1 MRKMNKA
8 ALALVLATCGIV
20 RAQATT
26 PDVLEVLPAN
36 ALVAG
41 KVANLAATSKKLAQL
56 FSQLGVDAFEPGLK
70 DPLGTLKSKG
80 HLDNGLNENGQIG
93 FAFLDPKAAGGK
105 PDDSFVFVVP
115 VSDYDAF
122 LTNFNVTDGAT
133 KQITPKD
140 GGRPMFVGNWNG
152 YAAISPTE
160 ALVAKPAETIKPV
173 PAAAKESAKQDFLIV
188 ANFAELGPTLMPQLD
203 KGVAEFEKQFE
214 KAGGKDLDPKY
225 KPLVKVGVN
234 QLFNAA
240 KTFLN
245 STDAATV
252 GLNVSDAGL
261 NFTVLSSFKAESY
274 LGKMAT
280 DFKGT
285 EKPLTVGLPAMK
297 YLVYGGSAL
306 APAVTSRLFDDL
318 FGPVLAEVEKLEGI
332 PEAKKLVGE
341 AKAAVNKST
350 GATFGMP
357 APQKVGEEGILQQ
370 VVVYRGGGP
379 EFKTLFT
386 DGFSFGKQIVTDLKL
401 PEGQPKPT
409 IETAVNDKAVEGVN
423 FDSVKIDLPP
433 NPNDPMAQ
441 MQAQMQKIM
450 YGPNGLSYH
459 YGTLNDDLILSN
471 GASDETLAAF
481 IKSVKAGE
489 DSISKT
495 DPFKAV
501 AGELPKV
508 RVVEYYVQLDEI
520 VNTGVQTAAQFGFP
534 VQVQLPPD
542 LPPLGMTFGGD
553 GTSLRFDAHLPTST
567 VQALIAAGMQAFM
580 GMRGGGNL

>member
-8 ALALVLATCGIV
+8 ALALLLATCGIV

-41 KVANLAATSKKLAQL
+41 KIANLSATSKKLAQL
-56 FSQLGVDAFEPGLK
+56 ASQLGVDAFEPSFK
-70 DPLGTLKSKG
+70 DPLGALKTKG
-80 HLDNGLNENGQIG
+80 HLENGLNENGQIG
-93 FAFLDPKAAGGK
+93 FAFMDPKLAGGN
-105 PDDSFVFVVP
+105 DDNSFLFVVP

-133 KQITPKD
+133 KQVTPKD
-140 GGRPMFVGNWNG
+140 GGRPMFVANWNG

-160 ALVAKPAETIKPV
+160 TLVAKPSATMK
-173 PAAAKESAKQDFLIV
+173 PAAAATKESAKQDFLIV
-188 ANFAELGPTLMPQLD
+188 TNFAELGPMLMPQLD
-203 KGVAEFEKQFE
+203 KGVAEFEKEFE
-214 KAGGKDLDPKY
+214 RAGGKDLDPKY
-225 KPLVKVGVN
+225 KPLVKVGVG

-252 GLNVSDAGL
+252 GLNISDAGL
-261 NFTVLSSFKAESY
+261 NFTVLSSFKADSY
-274 LGKMAT
+274 LGKISG

-306 APAVTSRLFDDL
+306 DPSVTSRVFEDL
-318 FGPVLAEVEKLEGI
+318 FGPVLAEVDKLEGI
-332 PEAKKLVGE
+332 PQAKKLVGD
-341 AKAAVNKST
+341 AKASVKKST

-357 APQKVGEEGILQQ
+357 APQKIGEEGILQQ

-386 DGFSFGKQIVTDLKL
+386 DGAALGKQIIADLKL
-401 PEGQPKPT
+401 PEGQPKPGLE
-409 IETAVNDKAVEGVN
+409 IAANDKAIEGVN
-423 FDSVKIDLPP
+423 FDSIKLDLPP

-481 IKSVKAGE
+481 IKAVKANE

-501 AGELPKV
+501 ASELPKT
-508 RVVEYYVQLDEI
+508 RVLEYYVQLDEI

-542 LPPLGMTFGGD
+542 LPPLGINFGGD
-553 GTSLRFDAHLPTST
+553 GTSLRLDAHLPTST
-567 VQALIAAGMQAFM
+567 VQALIAAGFQAFA